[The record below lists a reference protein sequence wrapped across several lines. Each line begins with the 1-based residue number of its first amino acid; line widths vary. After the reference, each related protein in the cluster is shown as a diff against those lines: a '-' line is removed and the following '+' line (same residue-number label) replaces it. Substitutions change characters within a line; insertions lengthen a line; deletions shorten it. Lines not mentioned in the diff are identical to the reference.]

1 MIERRRVTHSKTFT
15 DRLMEEA
22 AKSREAAERLAP
34 GTERELLMKRADQA
48 EKAAQM
54 SDWLT
59 KPNTAPPPPLSD
71 LLKAV
76 KPGVARQE
84 DGLPRK

>member
-1 MIERRRVTHSKTFT
+1 MGERRRVTHSKTFT
-15 DRLMEEA
+15 DRLMDEA

-59 KPNTAPPPPLSD
+59 KPNTAPPPLSN
-71 LLKAV
+71 LLKAI
-76 KPGVARQE
+76 KPGVARSE
-84 DGLPRK
+84 DGLPGK

>member
-1 MIERRRVTHSKTFT
+1 MSERRRRVTQTKTFT

-22 AKSREAAERLAP
+22 AKFREAAERLAA

-59 KPNTAPPPPLSD
+59 KPNTAPPAQLGS
-71 LLKAV
+71 LLKAAKLSGV
-76 KPGVARQE
+76 PGSR
-84 DGLPRK
+84 D

>member
-1 MIERRRVTHSKTFT
+1 MSERRRRVTQTKTFT
-15 DRLMEEA
+15 DRLIEEA
-22 AKSREAAERLAP
+22 AKFREAAEGLAP

-59 KPNTAPPPPLSD
+59 KPNTAPPASLGG
-71 LLKAV
+71 LLKAN
-76 KPGVARQE
+76 KTSGFPGSR
-84 DGLPRK
+84 D